1 MAKKTP
7 KDDKGRFE
15 WPFGPR
21 NYLFFG
27 VGIITIIVGYITLAA
42 GSITLA
48 PILLVLGYCV
58 LIPVSIII
66 NGKKKTAPVEEIPQ
80 SES

>member
-1 MAKKTP
+1 MAKKTRKTE
-7 KDDKGRFE
+7 KDRFE
-15 WPFGPR
+15 WPFGPK
-21 NYLFFG
+21 NYFIFAAAIL
-27 VGIITIIVGYITLAA
+27 VIIIGYISLAS

-58 LIPVSIII
+58 LIPISIII
-66 NGKKKTAPVEEIPQ
+66 DGRKPAPPAENAA